1 MSVRI
6 NDCERLN
13 TRTGIQDLERRGRML
28 EGYHRPNLVNEVGLA
43 RPTSPSPLLIAW
55 PRSRWLSV

>member
-6 NDCERLN
+6 NDCEWLN

-28 EGYHRPNLVNEVGLA
+28 EGYDRPNLVNELGLA
-43 RPTSPSPLLIAW
+43 RPKGPPSLRIA
-55 PRSRWLSV
+55 